1 MNCKKGS
8 DTLLSVTLQ
17 VIVYNLKMDV
27 TLTGDNIDA
36 INSGPLS
43 TSSSSTYV
51 FNIPYTKETK
61 NYTLKVNVPDSLNG
75 VAEAAFSNGL
85 STVTFN
91 NQVNSELVKS
101 LKVIC
106 KPINGNA
113 PSITVPIEV
122 KFTNYPTSQ

>member
-1 MNCKKGS
+1 
-8 DTLLSVTLQ
+8 
-17 VIVYNLKMDV
+17 MDV
-27 TLTGDNIDA
+27 TLTGDDIT
-36 INSGPLS
+36 SVSRKYTES
-43 TSSSSTYV
+43 TSTA
-51 FNIPYTKETK
+51 NIFTILYNTTPK

-75 VAEAAFSNGL
+75 VAEAVFSNGL